1 MATFLS
7 GVTDYIPQVQPFQ
20 PNLNLYSNVLQQKQ
34 TKYDSNWKAV
44 NNVYSQFFYAD
55 LTNAGSQ
62 EKRDA
67 LMKNIEFDLRKVAGL
82 DLSLDQ
88 NIKQAK
94 QVFTPFYED
103 KNLMKD
109 IAWTKN
115 TNSQLQYAEGLK
127 KSTDEKESKRYW
139 NEGVRDIQYKIQDF
153 KEADAENLT
162 SFGNVSYTPYV
173 NVQDKAMEIAKKADL
188 SIETVD
194 FSPDGRWIIKN
205 KNGEK
210 LKEPLAKLFYATLA
224 NDPGVQAVYQTLSTV
239 KRRDYADINAAAFGG
254 DSKKAEIKYLT
265 EQLENQAIKAQQAYQ
280 KVNESDISYTSRI
293 KELEKQI
300 ANHTARPGA
309 EAELQSLKNNK
320 QINDVSLSRWDKHLS
335 ELKGSSSSTAN
346 TNNGFRNPYGDLETL
361 RRKVDGAVA
370 NDLLGSDLQEAAET
384 LAYKNFK
391 QDVTANPYKVM
402 EIKHSQAKELQK
414 IGIEA
419 RERLQ
424 NNKIHADRVTN
435 QYKSLIDNGVGF
447 YNEKS
452 GEFEYYPGFDN
463 SVPVS
468 DVSGKS
474 TDEMSYGEIR
484 NTGNEKLYNTLH
496 ETYFDQMIKNI
507 GSVKD
512 NNHLTTE
519 HISALAKGTGMVF
532 KDYQDMK
539 EKLQDPSFINKQKP
553 EAITKLW
560 KNYDALVTDDGF
572 RHYLPQGFE
581 KKHGISNAMIQS
593 TELMNKAYKEWE
605 QTSQKDLTKS
615 LKQEGYF
622 FVDHLFTKDGKMRSE
637 EDFYQSIINRK
648 EINEDYRQYATV
660 SLIEAKYD
668 KLKKLGGL
676 QKPEDPKRK
685 QEWEFLK
692 NDYLNLI
699 EKNKQ
704 WLEKEVAAGGFY
716 SYYRRLTN
724 LQNPHH
730 VFVGSDRSSEIK
742 YTSINEYI
750 ENNTSSIVQNHPI
763 FPAYGYIS
771 GNSFFSSNSAEIT
784 YNKNAPNSAGGRA
797 FREATLNIK
806 SLDIDGINIAFS
818 TQGATVT
825 GIEKFKEANET
836 SDGTL
841 NNLSK
846 NFLEYLL
853 KSKHDVR
860 MIYDDIA
867 ANQLGKEVTTFKPH
881 IDDIDA
887 WAKTI
892 EASGFGED
900 EVALNKYITD
910 IKANGL
916 SIIAKDGTFTH
927 ELAKNSK
934 ISPFELSLST
944 LKKDEV
950 YVHKDSG
957 NPDKNMISF
966 QKRSAD
972 KNDYAV
978 TIQFE
983 YFDLKENKYKQHKHS
998 VNPNTSTSGKLD
1010 KFFINSLDL
1019 FNQVNAL
1026 ENIYKTYGEDAYM
1039 QTLNNLNNSLLR

>member
-62 EKRDA
+62 EKRDT

-162 SFGNVSYTPYV
+162 SFANVSYTPYV

-239 KRRDYADINAAAFGG
+239 KRRDYADINASSFGG

-300 ANHTARPGA
+300 ANNTARPGA

-335 ELKGSSSSTAN
+335 ELKGSSSSTSN

-424 NNKIHADRVTN
+424 KDKIHADRVTN

-605 QTSQKDLTKS
+605 QTSQKDLSKS

-622 FVDHLFTKDGKMRSE
+622 FADYLFNKDGKMRSE
-637 EDFYQSIINRK
+637 DDYYRAVINRK
-648 EINEDYRQYATV
+648 EISDDWRFSAYKEYIKTLNTDWKETKNPKEREAITKKHKDFVKDYGWIMEKRPLLKRFNADVSSDVDFKLFDV
-660 SLIEAKYD
+660 SLK
-668 KLKKLGGL
+668 GGTSY
-676 QKPEDPKRK
+676 K
-685 QEWEFLK
+685 QM
-692 NDYLNLI
+692 
-699 EKNKQ
+699 
-704 WLEKEVAAGGFY
+704 
-716 SYYRRLTN
+716 
-724 LQNPHH
+724 
-730 VFVGSDRSSEIK
+730 IK
-742 YTSINEYI
+742 HI
-750 ENNTSSIVQNHPI
+750 ENNKSSIVQNHPI

-771 GNSFFSSNSAEIT
+771 GNSFFSSNGAEII

-806 SLDIDGINIAFS
+806 ALDIDGINIAFS
-818 TQGATVT
+818 TQGATVI

-846 NFLEYLL
+846 NFLDYLL

-892 EASGFGED
+892 EASGFGENK
-900 EVALNKYITD
+900 EALNKYITD

-934 ISPFELSLST
+934 VSPFELSLST

-983 YFDLKENKYKQHKHS
+983 YFDSKENKYKQHKHS
-998 VNPNTSTSGKLD
+998 VNPNTTTSGKLD

-1019 FNQVNAL
+1019 FDKVNAL

-1039 QTLNNLNNSLLR
+1039 QTLNSLFN